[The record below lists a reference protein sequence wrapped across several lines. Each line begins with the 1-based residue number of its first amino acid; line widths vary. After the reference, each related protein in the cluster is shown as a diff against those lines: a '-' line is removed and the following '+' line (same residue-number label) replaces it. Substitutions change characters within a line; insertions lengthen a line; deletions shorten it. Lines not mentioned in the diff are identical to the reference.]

1 MKEEFTHTPVLLKE
15 SIDGL
20 NINPEGIYLDC
31 TFGRGG
37 HSQEILKKLNEKGS
51 LIAIDQDL
59 AAVKAAEFI
68 RDKRFQICHGKFSSM
83 AEILKKKKLQR
94 LTGSLWI

>member
-1 MKEEFTHTPVLLKE
+1 MNQEFNHIPVLLKE

-20 NINPEGIYLDC
+20 NINPAGIYLDC

-59 AAVKAAEFI
+59 AAIKAAEAI
-68 RDKRFQICHGKFSSM
+68 RDKKFQIFHGKFSSM
-83 AEILKKKKLQR
+83 GEILKKKKLQR
-94 LTGSLWI
+94 LMEF

>member
-1 MKEEFTHTPVLLKE
+1 MIQKFNHIPVLLKE

-20 NINPEGIYLDC
+20 NIHPDGVYLDC

-37 HSQEILKKLNEKGS
+37 HSQEILKKLNSKGS

-59 AAVKAAEFI
+59 AAIKAAKAI
-68 RDKRFQICHGKFSSM
+68 PDKKFQIFHGRFSSM
-83 AEILKKKKLQR
+83 GEILKKKEFQKLMEF
-94 LTGSLWI
+94 

>member
-1 MKEEFTHTPVLLKE
+1 MIQEFNHTPVLLKE

-20 NINPEGIYLDC
+20 NIHPDGVYLDC

-37 HSQEILKKLNEKGS
+37 HSQEILKKLNSKGS

-59 AAVKAAEFI
+59 DAIKAAEAI
-68 RDKRFQICHGKFSSM
+68 RDKKFQIFHGKFSSM
-83 AEILKKKKLQR
+83 GEISKKKELAR
-94 LTGSLWI
+94 LMEF

>member
-1 MKEEFTHTPVLLKE
+1 MTQENFTHIPVLLKE

-20 NINPEGIYLDC
+20 NINPSGTYLDC

-37 HSQEILKKLNEKGS
+37 HSKEILKRLNEDGR

-59 AAVKAAEFI
+59 AEVAEGKKI
-68 RDKRFQICHGKFSSM
+68 NDKRF
-83 AEILKKKKLQR
+83 
-94 LTGSLWI
+94 